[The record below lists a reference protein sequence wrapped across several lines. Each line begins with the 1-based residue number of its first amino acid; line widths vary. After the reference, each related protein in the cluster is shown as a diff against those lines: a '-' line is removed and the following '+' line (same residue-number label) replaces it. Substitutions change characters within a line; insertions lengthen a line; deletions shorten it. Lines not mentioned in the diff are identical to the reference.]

1 LAEKPGEIKSF
12 WLTAKREIVRGHV
25 FRAGVV
31 LLKFFLKV
39 PKKDLTKLI
48 KMIKL
53 ITLNKRIS

>member
-1 LAEKPGEIKSF
+1 MPGEIKSF
-12 WLTAKREIVRGHV
+12 WLTAKREIVRGHA
-25 FRAGVV
+25 FRAGDV